1 MRVYDCSQAPSE
13 RLTTEPPATGLMAN
27 LGSNRLEMV
36 SVGRLIPAT
45 HRQVSSSRGMKLNN
59 PLSRY
64 DSQVSSDLGPEFSAA
79 DFGFFRVAE
88 PVGGLAGF
96 DSSPSP
102 FCPA

>member
-1 MRVYDCSQAPSE
+1 MLDKGPLKA
-13 RLTTEPPATGLMAN
+13 
-27 LGSNRLEMV
+27 RLELRAAYDAAHPRKKPSKV